1 MDDLL
6 RKLTVKYQ
14 KTTSL
19 NALCKNFT
27 TKNEITGIGRAQT
40 LYYWAIRVYTK
51 ITKFFYLQC
60 NNPDQIL
67 DLVSDFDSEKMNLT
81 RFTSFTFTTTR
92 FWSIY
97 VVILIGVVSMF
108 CIEVTEMFR
117 DGIRYFK
124 SGANAMDCTNI
135 LCSGIFLIT
144 TWIDKDTAIWFGA
157 TSVLFSWVIFS
168 KGIGD
173 IPIIGNWVYLL
184 GNTVKKIVPF
194 LLVFL
199 PLLFGF
205 GLRFK
210 FMFPTEVCMG
220 HTGPAGP

>member
-1 MDDLL
+1 M
-6 RKLTVKYQ
+6 
-14 KTTSL
+14 
-19 NALCKNFT
+19 
-27 TKNEITGIGRAQT
+27 GIGCAQT
-40 LYYWAIRVYTK
+40 AGRLGYQTRVYTE
-51 ITKFFYLQC
+51 ITKFFYLYLQC
-60 NNPDQIL
+60 SNPDESNQIL
-67 DLVSDFDSEKMNLT
+67 DLVSHFDGEKINLT

-97 VVILIGVVSMF
+97 VVILIGIVSMF
-108 CIEVTEMFR
+108 CIEVTEIFK

-144 TWIDKDTAIWFGA
+144 TWFDKDTAIWFGA

-168 KGIGD
+168 KAIGD

>member
-1 MDDLL
+1 
-6 RKLTVKYQ
+6 
-14 KTTSL
+14 
-19 NALCKNFT
+19 
-27 TKNEITGIGRAQT
+27 
-40 LYYWAIRVYTK
+40 
-51 ITKFFYLQC
+51 
-60 NNPDQIL
+60 
-67 DLVSDFDSEKMNLT
+67 
-81 RFTSFTFTTTR
+81 
-92 FWSIY
+92 
-97 VVILIGVVSMF
+97 MF

-135 LCSGIFLIT
+135 LCSAIFLIT
-144 TWIDKDTAIWFGA
+144 TWFDKDTAIWFGA

-168 KGIGD
+168 KAIGD

-210 FMFPTEVCMG
+210 FMFPTEVHMYIC
-220 HTGPAGP
+220 T